1 LSKLRSTP
9 GFLFCRTFKK
19 KAPKAI
25 KVIKQF
31 AESVMKTKDV
41 RVDTKLNKAV
51 WAKGIRNVPRR
62 IRVRISRKRND
73 DEDAKEELFSYVTA
87 VDLPEGFS
95 NVGTKIVEDDE

>member
-1 LSKLRSTP
+1 MLSWRS
-9 GFLFCRTFKK
+9 TFKK

-41 RVDTKLNKAV
+41 RIDTKLNKAV

-62 IRVRISRKRND
+62 LRVRISRKRND

-87 VDLPEGFS
+87 AEVTEGYS
-95 NVGTKIVEDDE
+95 NLGTKIVEDDE

>member
-1 LSKLRSTP
+1 
-9 GFLFCRTFKK
+9 
-19 KAPKAI
+19 
-25 KVIKQF
+25 
-31 AESVMKTKDV
+31 MKTKDV